1 MLCAGALPGQNGK
14 HLAAAA
20 IPSAGQINQSV
31 RAPPQHGLSSN
42 KMALIT
48 SDCGTMCYPSTN
60 GPNHLGF
67 CALQCKAGVELAFE
81 QMVAVG
87 MTPESA

>member
-42 KMALIT
+42 KMARIT
-48 SDCGTMCYPSTN
+48 SDYGTMRSPSIKR
-60 GPNHLGF
+60 P
-67 CALQCKAGVELAFE
+67 
-81 QMVAVG
+81 
-87 MTPESA
+87 